1 MWIVVAAGAAGL
13 LTLSIVRGAPWLPT
27 RRRTQETALELLD
40 LQPGETVLDLG
51 SGTGSFLAAAARQG
65 IEGIGY
71 EINPL
76 LWLYSRVR
84 TWPYRQQVRIYWGDY
99 WGAPLP
105 EVEGVYVFLIA
116 RYMQQLDRKLTAEL
130 SRPTK
135 VVSYAFRIPGRE
147 AVQQKNGLFLYR
159 Y

>member
-1 MWIVVAAGAAGL
+1 MLA
-13 LTLSIVRGAPWLPT
+13 LSIVRGAPWLPT
-27 RRRTQETALELLD
+27 RQRTQETALELLD
-40 LQPGETVLDLG
+40 LQAGDSVLDLG

-65 IEGIGY
+65 IGGIGY

-84 TWPYRQQVRIYWGDY
+84 IWPYRRQVRIYWRDY
-99 WGAPLP
+99 WGASLP
-105 EVEGVYVFLIA
+105 EVDGVYVFLIGH
-116 RYMQQLDRKLTAEL
+116 YMQRLDRKLTAEL
-130 SRPTK
+130 SRPVK

-147 AVQQKNGLFLYR
+147 VAQQKNGLFLYR